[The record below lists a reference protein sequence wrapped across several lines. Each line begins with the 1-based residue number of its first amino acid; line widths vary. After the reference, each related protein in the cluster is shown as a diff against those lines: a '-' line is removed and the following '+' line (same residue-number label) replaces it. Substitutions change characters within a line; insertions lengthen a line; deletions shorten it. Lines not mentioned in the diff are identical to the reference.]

1 MPIDEKLERKGRA
14 MTVKMSVH
22 DAIGEWEPELIA
34 TRRDLH
40 MHPELGLEE
49 FRTSGIVVER
59 LRLLGITE
67 IQTGIAVTGVK
78 AIIRGERSGK
88 VLLLRGDM
96 DALPIEEESEVEYR
110 SQMNGTMHA
119 CGHDGHTA
127 MLLATAR
134 VLMSRR
140 DEICGT
146 VVLCFQPAE
155 EGRGGAKRM
164 VAEGVLENPHVD
176 AAMGLHLAQD
186 APLGTIVA
194 YPGAGMAAADG
205 FRVKVQGTGGHAA
218 SPHRTVD
225 AVLVAAT
232 IVTTLQ
238 SLVSREVDPLMPA
251 VVTTATLHAGGTA
264 SNIIADS
271 ATLSGSVRTF
281 DLAVGDQLAERV
293 PALIKGIAASMRAT
307 AEVEY
312 YRGVPP
318 TVNDPGMAALVRE
331 VAQGIAGVTNATP
344 GVQIMGSEDFSE
356 FTQRVPSVFFHV
368 GSADAESGK
377 VWGHHHPRFDID
389 ERALSIGVEV
399 MVESALR
406 WMRENAG

>member
-1 MPIDEKLERKGRA
+1 MA
-14 MTVKMSVH
+14 VKMAVH

-78 AIIRGERSGK
+78 AIIKGERPGR

-96 DALPIEEESEVEYR
+96 DALPIAEENEVEYR
-110 SQMNGTMHA
+110 SQTSGMMHA

-134 VLMSRR
+134 VLMGCR
-140 DEICGT
+140 DEIAGT

-164 VAEGVLENPHVD
+164 VAEGVLENPKVD

-205 FRVKVQGTGGHAA
+205 FRVKVQGVGGHAA

-281 DLAVGDQLAERV
+281 DLGVGDQLAERV
-293 PALIKGIAASMRAT
+293 PALIEGIASSMRAT

-318 TVNDPGMAALVRE
+318 TVNDIGMAALVRE
-331 VAQGIAGVTNATP
+331 VAAGIAGVTDATP
-344 GVQIMGSEDFSE
+344 GVQIMGSEGFSE

-368 GSADAESGK
+368 GSADEESGK

>member
-1 MPIDEKLERKGRA
+1 MA
-14 MTVKMSVH
+14 VKMAIH

-49 FRTSGIVVER
+49 FRTSGIVVGR

-67 IQTGIAVTGVK
+67 IETGIAVTGVK
-78 AIIRGERSGK
+78 AIIRGEKPGK

-96 DALPIEEESEVEYR
+96 DALPIEEENEVEYR
-110 SQMNGTMHA
+110 SQTSGTMHA

-140 DEICGT
+140 DEIAGT
-146 VVLCFQPAE
+146 IVLCFQPAE
-155 EGRGGAKRM
+155 EGGGGAKRM
-164 VAEGVLENPHVD
+164 VAEGVLENPTVD

-205 FRVKVQGTGGHAA
+205 FRVKVQGVGGHAA

-271 ATLSGSVRTF
+271 ATLSGSIRTF
-281 DLAVGDQLAERV
+281 DLGVGDQLAERI
-293 PALIKGIAASMRAT
+293 PALIVGIARSLRAT

-312 YRGVPP
+312 YRSVPP
-318 TVNDPGMAALVRE
+318 TVNDAEMAALVRT
-331 VAQGIAGVTNATP
+331 VAAGIEGVTDATP

-368 GSADAESGK
+368 GSADEASGK